1 MRIIGNTRTIM
12 NNLKKSQKGSITVF
26 VLASMLFMLIVIML
40 SYVGISNKTNTQ
52 VRETKKIQEEYSVE
66 KSLLDKEYK
75 DTVERLDIGIYI
87 NLYKSSGKKYYVE
100 EWTNEDLTMKVNYP
114 DQSSTINVY
123 IDGKQVLY
131 DNKNGY
137 KITKNCTIKAESNGK
152 VAEIKVTKI
161 DKEKPTIDLEN
172 AGGVFVLPTGGSNGR
187 IKATI
192 SAQDSQSKLQ
202 SLEYGWSRSNTQ
214 EPESYESIE
223 GIRGKAEIQK
233 ELKKDDS
240 TQGEYYLWIKAT
252 DIAGNEQIGTSKVL
266 QVLSRENSDKQLILT
281 ANPSAENW
289 TNNDVTVIPTYG
301 QNLIQNKTLTC
312 TGKENTD
319 YQKNGIT
326 NIIVKTNNQIVTA
339 TAEDTAGNKITTTLT
354 VSNIDKKIPTVEFS
368 PNGGTDYII
377 LPGQTTADIS
387 VKLTANDEGGSNL
400 DKLQYQITN
409 SEIMPQDNDTNWKTF
424 ENGQTIT
431 EAKTGGTY
439 YLYTKVIDGAGNRA
453 TSIQKS
459 NAYIVSY
466 QINYDANGGEG
477 VPDAQIKTHGTDLT
491 LSSIIPTKKDY
502 KFEGW
507 SKTNNSRTPEYQAN
521 GIYTTDEA
529 VTLYAIWSKELTA
542 TFYSYNGTAQIN
554 TKVIGKIYNDEKSVE
569 ITSPTIK
576 NITKDNTTY
585 IPRGWSKQETPNAQ
599 IEIANGAN
607 VTISEDISYY
617 CSYSSQI
624 TATFYYSN
632 GTVQESKTSQ
642 ATRYMSS
649 NGDYIQN
656 ELSIPTEV
664 ISSKGAYGTKYI
676 GIAKEANSTT
686 AIEKPTTEQTVY
698 YAFYN
703 CTITYWYYNGSE
715 HISTTATR
723 RLTSNGTSYIGTVD
737 NTPTPGAYDGV
748 TFNKGNWS
756 SSSTSIVK
764 VNPATTDAINICAY
778 YEKTITAT
786 FNYNTS
792 SGASKIQAN
801 GIRVYISEN
810 SGVNIINGNIT
821 IPTEVTSSKGAY
833 GTKYSGVAKDANS
846 ESGIV
851 PTTAYTNYY
860 AYYTVGVTYYYYD
873 GSSHTSK
880 TATRKYINNG
890 TDYIISISEIP
901 TPGAY
906 DGVTF
911 NKGNWSSSSTSIV
924 KVNPSATD
932 AINIYAYYE
941 KTITATFN
949 YYTSSGAAK
958 AQASSIRKYIS
969 KNGGIN
975 TYNGN
980 IAIPEVVK
988 NSTGPGNTTYFG
1000 VSTQKT
1006 ATSGITPTTENLIY
1020 YALYNKTVTINKYER
1035 YEDSNKIVVI
1045 TGTAFGYYDGTT
1057 TNAKI
1062 DLGTSNLNGY
1072 TFRGWSTN
1080 TSANATIQ
1088 VGPGGSV
1095 SIINDTNYYA
1105 SYIYNI
1111 TTTYNGNGGTT
1122 TTATSTGY
1130 LNYDDDRIGTA
1141 IVLPSTTRTGYSFQG
1156 WYTAASGGNKI
1167 GNAGASY
1174 TPIVDSTL
1182 YAHWVDDIAPTMG
1195 TLTLD
1200 KTGWTNSKVKI
1211 TAKATDSG
1219 SGISHYTFSTNGN
1232 LTALSTGWKDITN
1245 TKSEITQTYDATS
1258 NGTYYFYV
1266 KDAAGN
1272 INKKSITISKIEKVK
1287 PTIGSF
1293 TGTTIVS
1300 GNLGTIKASGIAD
1313 TGGSGLEGYYLSTS
1327 STTPTKDSSWK
1338 SNTSSSLEIEGLKPT
1353 DNTTYYLW
1361 VKDKAGNISEAKS
1374 CTINVQTA
1382 VAKIGTTYYASIA
1395 SAVSALSTSTIT
1407 MLVNRTESVTI
1418 PSGKNITLDLNGK
1431 TITGTIT
1438 NKGTLK
1444 TKNGTITSTSGIAI
1458 AVEDNGTLEVR
1469 GGSVIYSQANKNAI
1483 AIRDGTVTVYGG
1495 KIYATKGEHG
1505 VWVKKGKLYVKGG
1518 YIYTQSSDGS
1528 SEAIDIESKGVAEIT
1543 GGQIRN
1549 DAGGKAIFNSGK
1561 LIINGANVDIRSN
1574 SSSATVNIDTGG
1586 TFSFSKGTIRNQ
1598 KGSSGK
1604 CYYNN
1609 NNGDIK
1615 YGTWT
1620 K

>member
-801 GIRVYISEN
+801 GIRVYISKN
-810 SGVNIINGNIT
+810 SRVNIINGNIT

-924 KVNPSATD
+924 KVNPATTD

-1200 KTGWTNSKVKI
+1200 KTGWTNSKVTI

-1219 SGISHYTFSTNGN
+1219 SGISHYTFSTAGN
-1232 LTALSTGWKDITN
+1232 LTASSTGWKDITN

-1272 INKKSITISKIEKVK
+1272 INKKSITISKIEKTK

-1293 TGTTIVS
+1293 TGTTIVN
-1300 GNLGTIKASGIAD
+1300 GNTGTIKASNIAD
-1313 TGGSGLEGYYLSTS
+1313 TGGSGLKGYYLSTS
-1327 STTPTKDSSWK
+1327 STTPTKNSSWTG
-1338 SNTSSSLEIEGLKPT
+1338 STSSSFTVNLKPT
-1353 DNTTYYLW
+1353 KNTTYYLW
-1361 VKDKAGNISEAKS
+1361 VIDNAGNISEAKS

-1395 SAVSALSTSTIT
+1395 SAVSASSTSTIT

-1418 PSGKNITLDLNGK
+1418 PSGKNITLSLNSK
-1431 TITGTIT
+1431 EITGTIT
-1438 NKGTLK
+1438 NTGS
-1444 TKNGTITSTSGIAI
+1444 TITIKSNSEGDQGRLENTGTVIQNNSGI
-1458 AVEDNGTLEVR
+1458 VN
-1469 GGSVIYSQANKNAI
+1469 
-1483 AIRDGTVTVYGG
+1483 
-1495 KIYATKGEHG
+1495 
-1505 VWVKKGKLYVKGG
+1505 
-1518 YIYTQSSDGS
+1518 
-1528 SEAIDIESKGVAEIT
+1528 IT
-1543 GGQIRN
+1543 N
-1549 DAGGKAIFNSGK
+1549 CT
-1561 LIINGANVDIRSN
+1561 IRSRG
-1574 SSSATVNIDTGG
+1574 AGDCIKVMGGTVNIKTGAKILNE
-1586 TFSFSKGTIRNQ
+1586 TTNRNFSIN
-1598 KGSSGK
+1598 
-1604 CYYNN
+1604 
-1609 NNGDIK
+1609 
-1615 YGTWT
+1615 
-1620 K
+1620 

>member
-12 NNLKKSQKGSITVF
+12 NNLKKSQNGSITVF

-801 GIRVYISEN
+801 GIRVYISKN

-924 KVNPSATD
+924 KVNPETTD
-932 AINIYAYYE
+932 AINIYSYYE

-958 AQASSIRKYIS
+958 AQASGIRKYIS

-1200 KTGWTNSKVKI
+1200 KTGWTNSNVTI

-1219 SGISHYTFSTNGN
+1219 SGISYYKFSTDE
-1232 LTALSTGWKDITN
+1232 TASSTGWTSITN
-1245 TKSEITQTYDATS
+1245 TKSETTQRYSASS

-1272 INKKSITISKIEKVK
+1272 INKKSITISKIEKTK

-1293 TGTTIVS
+1293 TGTTIVN
-1300 GNLGTIKASGIAD
+1300 GNTGTIKASNIAD
-1313 TGGSGLEGYYLSTS
+1313 TGGSGLKGYYLSTS
-1327 STTPTKDSSWK
+1327 STTPTKNSSWTG
-1338 SNTSSSLEIEGLKPT
+1338 STSSSFTVNLKPT
-1353 DNTTYYLW
+1353 KNTTYYLW
-1361 VKDKAGNISEAKS
+1361 VIDNAGNISEAKS

-1395 SAVSALSTSTIT
+1395 SAVSASSTSTIT

-1418 PSGKNITLDLNGK
+1418 PSGKNITLSLNSK
-1431 TITGTIT
+1431 EITGTIT
-1438 NKGTLK
+1438 NTGS
-1444 TKNGTITSTSGIAI
+1444 TITIKSNSEGDQGRLENTGTVIQNNSGI
-1458 AVEDNGTLEVR
+1458 VN
-1469 GGSVIYSQANKNAI
+1469 
-1483 AIRDGTVTVYGG
+1483 
-1495 KIYATKGEHG
+1495 
-1505 VWVKKGKLYVKGG
+1505 
-1518 YIYTQSSDGS
+1518 
-1528 SEAIDIESKGVAEIT
+1528 IT
-1543 GGQIRN
+1543 N
-1549 DAGGKAIFNSGK
+1549 CT
-1561 LIINGANVDIRSN
+1561 IRSRG
-1574 SSSATVNIDTGG
+1574 AGDCIKVMGGTVNIKTGAKILNE
-1586 TFSFSKGTIRNQ
+1586 TTNRNFSIN
-1598 KGSSGK
+1598 
-1604 CYYNN
+1604 
-1609 NNGDIK
+1609 
-1615 YGTWT
+1615 
-1620 K
+1620 

>member
-12 NNLKKSQKGSITVF
+12 NNLKKSQNGSITVF

-312 TGKENTD
+312 TGTENTD

-801 GIRVYISEN
+801 GIRVYISKN

-924 KVNPSATD
+924 KVNPETTD
-932 AINIYAYYE
+932 AINIYSYYE

-958 AQASSIRKYIS
+958 AQASGIRKYIS

-1200 KTGWTNSKVKI
+1200 KTGWTNSNVTI

-1219 SGISHYTFSTNGN
+1219 SGISYYKFSKDE
-1232 LTALSTGWKDITN
+1232 TASPTGWTSITN
-1245 TKSEITQTYDATS
+1245 TKSETTQTYSASS

-1293 TGTTIVS
+1293 TGTTIVN
-1300 GNLGTIKASGIAD
+1300 GNTGTIKVSNIAD
-1313 TGGSGLEGYYLSTS
+1313 TGGSGLKGYYLSTS
-1327 STTPTKDSSWK
+1327 STPTPTRDSSWK
-1338 SNTSSSLEIEGLKPT
+1338 GITSSSFTVDLKPT
-1353 DNTTYYLW
+1353 KNTTYYLW
-1361 VKDKAGNISEAKS
+1361 VIDNAGNISEVKS
-1374 CTINVQTA
+1374 CTITVQTA

-1395 SAVSALSTSTIT
+1395 SAVSASSTSTIT

-1418 PSGKNITLDLNGK
+1418 PSGKNITLSLNSK
-1431 TITGTIT
+1431 EITGTIT
-1438 NKGTLK
+1438 NTGS
-1444 TKNGTITSTSGIAI
+1444 TITIKSNSEGDQGRLENTGTVIQNNSGI
-1458 AVEDNGTLEVR
+1458 VN
-1469 GGSVIYSQANKNAI
+1469 
-1483 AIRDGTVTVYGG
+1483 
-1495 KIYATKGEHG
+1495 
-1505 VWVKKGKLYVKGG
+1505 
-1518 YIYTQSSDGS
+1518 
-1528 SEAIDIESKGVAEIT
+1528 IT
-1543 GGQIRN
+1543 N
-1549 DAGGKAIFNSGK
+1549 CT
-1561 LIINGANVDIRSN
+1561 IRSRG
-1574 SSSATVNIDTGG
+1574 AGDCIKVMGGTVNIKTGAKILNE
-1586 TFSFSKGTIRNQ
+1586 TTNRNFSIN
-1598 KGSSGK
+1598 
-1604 CYYNN
+1604 
-1609 NNGDIK
+1609 
-1615 YGTWT
+1615 
-1620 K
+1620 

>member
-12 NNLKKSQKGSITVF
+12 NNLKKSQNGSITVF

-801 GIRVYISEN
+801 GIRVYISKN

-924 KVNPSATD
+924 KVNPETTD
-932 AINIYAYYE
+932 AINIYSYYE

-958 AQASSIRKYIS
+958 AQASGIRKYIS

-1200 KTGWTNSKVKI
+1200 KTGWTNSNVTI

-1219 SGISHYTFSTNGN
+1219 SGISYYKFSKDE
-1232 LTALSTGWKDITN
+1232 TASPTGWTSITN
-1245 TKSEITQTYDATS
+1245 TKSETTQTYSASS

-1293 TGTTIVS
+1293 TGTTIVN
-1300 GNLGTIKASGIAD
+1300 GNTGTIKVSNIAD
-1313 TGGSGLEGYYLSTS
+1313 TGGSGLKGYYLSTS
-1327 STTPTKDSSWK
+1327 STPTPTRDSSWK
-1338 SNTSSSLEIEGLKPT
+1338 GITSSSFTVDLKPT
-1353 DNTTYYLW
+1353 KNTTYYLW
-1361 VKDKAGNISEAKS
+1361 VIDNAGNISEVKS
-1374 CTINVQTA
+1374 CTITVQTA

-1395 SAVSALSTSTIT
+1395 SAVSASSTSTIT

-1418 PSGKNITLDLNGK
+1418 PSGKNITLSLNSK
-1431 TITGTIT
+1431 KITGTIT
-1438 NKGTLK
+1438 NTGS
-1444 TKNGTITSTSGIAI
+1444 TITIKSNSEGDQGRLENTGTVIQNNSGI
-1458 AVEDNGTLEVR
+1458 VN
-1469 GGSVIYSQANKNAI
+1469 
-1483 AIRDGTVTVYGG
+1483 
-1495 KIYATKGEHG
+1495 
-1505 VWVKKGKLYVKGG
+1505 
-1518 YIYTQSSDGS
+1518 
-1528 SEAIDIESKGVAEIT
+1528 IT
-1543 GGQIRN
+1543 N
-1549 DAGGKAIFNSGK
+1549 CT
-1561 LIINGANVDIRSN
+1561 IRSRG
-1574 SSSATVNIDTGG
+1574 AGDCIKVMGGTVNIKTGAKILNE
-1586 TFSFSKGTIRNQ
+1586 TTNRNFSIN
-1598 KGSSGK
+1598 
-1604 CYYNN
+1604 
-1609 NNGDIK
+1609 
-1615 YGTWT
+1615 
-1620 K
+1620 

>member
-764 VNPATTDAINICAY
+764 VNPATTDAINI
-778 YEKTITAT
+778 
-786 FNYNTS
+786 
-792 SGASKIQAN
+792 
-801 GIRVYISEN
+801 
-810 SGVNIINGNIT
+810 
-821 IPTEVTSSKGAY
+821 
-833 GTKYSGVAKDANS
+833 
-846 ESGIV
+846 
-851 PTTAYTNYY
+851 
-860 AYYTVGVTYYYYD
+860 
-873 GSSHTSK
+873 
-880 TATRKYINNG
+880 
-890 TDYIISISEIP
+890 
-901 TPGAY
+901 
-906 DGVTF
+906 
-911 NKGNWSSSSTSIV
+911 
-924 KVNPSATD
+924 
-932 AINIYAYYE
+932 YAYYE

-1327 STTPTKDSSWK
+1327 STTPTEDSSWK

-1395 SAVSALSTSTIT
+1395 SAVSASSTSTIT

-1418 PSGKNITLDLNGK
+1418 PSGKNITLSLNSK
-1431 TITGTIT
+1431 EITGTIT
-1438 NKGTLK
+1438 NTGS
-1444 TKNGTITSTSGIAI
+1444 TITIKSNSEGDQGRLENTGTVIQNNSGI
-1458 AVEDNGTLEVR
+1458 VN
-1469 GGSVIYSQANKNAI
+1469 
-1483 AIRDGTVTVYGG
+1483 
-1495 KIYATKGEHG
+1495 
-1505 VWVKKGKLYVKGG
+1505 
-1518 YIYTQSSDGS
+1518 
-1528 SEAIDIESKGVAEIT
+1528 IT
-1543 GGQIRN
+1543 N
-1549 DAGGKAIFNSGK
+1549 CT
-1561 LIINGANVDIRSN
+1561 IRSRG
-1574 SSSATVNIDTGG
+1574 AGDCIKVMGGTVNIKTGAKILNE
-1586 TFSFSKGTIRNQ
+1586 TTNRNFSIN
-1598 KGSSGK
+1598 
-1604 CYYNN
+1604 
-1609 NNGDIK
+1609 
-1615 YGTWT
+1615 
-1620 K
+1620 

>member
-1 MRIIGNTRTIM
+1 MRIIGNTRTII

-214 EPESYESIE
+214 GPESYQSIE
-223 GIRGKAEIQK
+223 GIKGKTEIQK
-233 ELKKDDS
+233 ELKRDDA

-312 TGKENTD
+312 TGKENID
-319 YQKNGIT
+319 YKKDGIT

-339 TAEDTAGNKITTTLT
+339 TAEDTAGNKITTILT
-354 VSNIDKKIPTVEFS
+354 VKNIDKKTPTVEFS
-368 PNGGTDYII
+368 PNGGTNYTI
-377 LPGQTTADIS
+377 LPGQTTANIS

-617 CSYSSQI
+617 CSYSCQI

-801 GIRVYISEN
+801 GIRVYISKN

-932 AINIYAYYE
+932 AINIYSYYE

-1130 LNYDDDRIGTA
+1130 LNYDGDRIGTS

-1156 WYTAASGGNKI
+1156 WYTAASGGTKI
-1167 GNAGASY
+1167 GNTGESY
-1174 TPIVDSTL
+1174 TPIGDSTL

-1200 KTGWTNSKVKI
+1200 ETGWTNSKVTI

-1219 SGISHYTFSTNGN
+1219 SGISHYTFSTAGN
-1232 LTALSTGWKDITN
+1232 LTASSTGWKDITN

-1272 INKKSITISKIEKVK
+1272 INKKSITISKIEKTK

-1293 TGTTIVS
+1293 TGTTIVN
-1300 GNLGTIKASGIAD
+1300 GNTGTIKASNIAD
-1313 TGGSGLEGYYLSTS
+1313 TGGSGLKGYYLSTS
-1327 STTPTKDSSWK
+1327 STTPTKNSSWTG
-1338 SNTSSSLEIEGLKPT
+1338 STSSSFTVNLKPT
-1353 DNTTYYLW
+1353 KNTTYYLW
-1361 VKDKAGNISEAKS
+1361 VIDNAGNISEAKS

-1395 SAVSALSTSTIT
+1395 SAVSASSTSTIT

-1418 PSGKNITLDLNGK
+1418 PSGKNITLSLNSK
-1431 TITGTIT
+1431 EITGTIT
-1438 NKGTLK
+1438 NTGS
-1444 TKNGTITSTSGIAI
+1444 TITIKSNSEGDQGRLENTGTVIQNNSGI
-1458 AVEDNGTLEVR
+1458 VN
-1469 GGSVIYSQANKNAI
+1469 
-1483 AIRDGTVTVYGG
+1483 
-1495 KIYATKGEHG
+1495 
-1505 VWVKKGKLYVKGG
+1505 
-1518 YIYTQSSDGS
+1518 
-1528 SEAIDIESKGVAEIT
+1528 IT
-1543 GGQIRN
+1543 N
-1549 DAGGKAIFNSGK
+1549 CT
-1561 LIINGANVDIRSN
+1561 IRSRG
-1574 SSSATVNIDTGG
+1574 AGDCIKVMGGTVNIKTGAKILNE
-1586 TFSFSKGTIRNQ
+1586 TTNRNFSIN
-1598 KGSSGK
+1598 
-1604 CYYNN
+1604 
-1609 NNGDIK
+1609 
-1615 YGTWT
+1615 
-1620 K
+1620 

>member
-764 VNPATTDAINICAY
+764 VNP
-778 YEKTITAT
+778 
-786 FNYNTS
+786 
-792 SGASKIQAN
+792 
-801 GIRVYISEN
+801 
-810 SGVNIINGNIT
+810 
-821 IPTEVTSSKGAY
+821 
-833 GTKYSGVAKDANS
+833 
-846 ESGIV
+846 
-851 PTTAYTNYY
+851 
-860 AYYTVGVTYYYYD
+860 
-873 GSSHTSK
+873 
-880 TATRKYINNG
+880 
-890 TDYIISISEIP
+890 
-901 TPGAY
+901 
-906 DGVTF
+906 
-911 NKGNWSSSSTSIV
+911 
-924 KVNPSATD
+924 SATD
-932 AINIYAYYE
+932 AINIYSYYE

-1200 KTGWTNSKVKI
+1200 KTGWTNSNVEI

-1219 SGISHYTFSTNGN
+1219 SGISYYKFSTNGN
-1232 LTALSTGWKDITN
+1232 LTASSTGWTDLKN
-1245 TKSEITQTYDATS
+1245 PKSETTQTYSAAS

-1327 STTPTKDSSWK
+1327 STTPTEDSSWK

-1353 DNTTYYLW
+1353 VNTPYYLW

-1395 SAVSALSTSTIT
+1395 SAVSASSTSTIT

-1418 PSGKNITLDLNGK
+1418 PSGKNITLSLNSK
-1431 TITGTIT
+1431 EITGTIT
-1438 NKGTLK
+1438 NTGS
-1444 TKNGTITSTSGIAI
+1444 TITIKSNSEGDQGRLENTGTVIQNNSGI
-1458 AVEDNGTLEVR
+1458 VN
-1469 GGSVIYSQANKNAI
+1469 
-1483 AIRDGTVTVYGG
+1483 
-1495 KIYATKGEHG
+1495 
-1505 VWVKKGKLYVKGG
+1505 
-1518 YIYTQSSDGS
+1518 
-1528 SEAIDIESKGVAEIT
+1528 IT
-1543 GGQIRN
+1543 N
-1549 DAGGKAIFNSGK
+1549 CT
-1561 LIINGANVDIRSN
+1561 IRSRG
-1574 SSSATVNIDTGG
+1574 AGDCIKVMGGTVNIKTGAKILNE
-1586 TFSFSKGTIRNQ
+1586 TTNRNFSIN
-1598 KGSSGK
+1598 
-1604 CYYNN
+1604 
-1609 NNGDIK
+1609 
-1615 YGTWT
+1615 
-1620 K
+1620 

>member
-12 NNLKKSQKGSITVF
+12 NNLKKSQNGSITVF

-52 VRETKKIQEEYSVE
+52 VIETKKIQEEYSVE

-100 EWTNEDLTMKVNYP
+100 EWTNEDLIMKVYYP

-123 IDGKQVLY
+123 IDGNQVSY

-172 AGGVFVLPTGGSNGR
+172 ANGIFVLPTGSTNAR

-202 SLEYGWSRSNTQ
+202 SLEYGWSRSNIQ
-214 EPESYESIE
+214 GPESYQSIE
-223 GIRGKAEIQK
+223 GIKGKTEIQK
-233 ELKKDDS
+233 ELKRDDA

-617 CSYSSQI
+617 CSYSCQI

-801 GIRVYISEN
+801 GIRVYISKN

-932 AINIYAYYE
+932 AINIYSYYE

-1130 LNYDDDRIGTA
+1130 LNYDGDRIGTA

-1200 KTGWTNSKVKI
+1200 KTGWTNSNVTI

-1219 SGISHYTFSTNGN
+1219 SGISHYTFSTAGN
-1232 LTALSTGWKDITN
+1232 LTASSTGWKDITN

-1272 INKKSITISKIEKVK
+1272 INKKSITISKIEKTK

-1293 TGTTIVS
+1293 TGTTIVN
-1300 GNLGTIKASGIAD
+1300 GNTGTIKASNIAD
-1313 TGGSGLEGYYLSTS
+1313 TGGSGLKGYYLSTS
-1327 STTPTKDSSWK
+1327 STTPTKNSSWTG
-1338 SNTSSSLEIEGLKPT
+1338 STSSSFTVNLKPT
-1353 DNTTYYLW
+1353 KNTTYYLW
-1361 VKDKAGNISEAKS
+1361 VIDNAGNISEVKS
-1374 CTINVQTA
+1374 CTITVQTA

-1395 SAVSALSTSTIT
+1395 SAVSASSTSTIT

-1418 PSGKNITLDLNGK
+1418 PSGKNITLSLNSK
-1431 TITGTIT
+1431 EITGTIT
-1438 NKGTLK
+1438 NTGS
-1444 TKNGTITSTSGIAI
+1444 TITIKSNSEGDQGRLENTGTVIQNNSGI
-1458 AVEDNGTLEVR
+1458 VN
-1469 GGSVIYSQANKNAI
+1469 
-1483 AIRDGTVTVYGG
+1483 
-1495 KIYATKGEHG
+1495 
-1505 VWVKKGKLYVKGG
+1505 
-1518 YIYTQSSDGS
+1518 
-1528 SEAIDIESKGVAEIT
+1528 IT
-1543 GGQIRN
+1543 N
-1549 DAGGKAIFNSGK
+1549 CT
-1561 LIINGANVDIRSN
+1561 IRSRG
-1574 SSSATVNIDTGG
+1574 AGDCIKVMGGTVNIKTGAKILNE
-1586 TFSFSKGTIRNQ
+1586 TTNRNFSIN
-1598 KGSSGK
+1598 
-1604 CYYNN
+1604 
-1609 NNGDIK
+1609 
-1615 YGTWT
+1615 
-1620 K
+1620 

>member
-233 ELKKDDS
+233 ELKRDDA

-664 ISSKGAYGTKYI
+664 TSSKGAYGTKYI

-801 GIRVYISEN
+801 GIRVYISKN

-924 KVNPSATD
+924 KVNPETTD
-932 AINIYAYYE
+932 AINIYSYYE

-958 AQASSIRKYIS
+958 AQASGIRKYIS

-1200 KTGWTNSKVKI
+1200 KTGWTNSNVTI

-1219 SGISHYTFSTNGN
+1219 SGISYYKFSKDE
-1232 LTALSTGWKDITN
+1232 TASPTGWTSITN
-1245 TKSEITQTYDATS
+1245 TKSETTQTYSASS

-1293 TGTTIVS
+1293 TGTTIVN
-1300 GNLGTIKASGIAD
+1300 GNTGTIKVSNIAD
-1313 TGGSGLEGYYLSTS
+1313 TGGSGLKGYYLSTS
-1327 STTPTKDSSWK
+1327 STPTPTRDSSWK
-1338 SNTSSSLEIEGLKPT
+1338 GITSSSFTVDLKPT
-1353 DNTTYYLW
+1353 KNTTYYLW
-1361 VKDKAGNISEAKS
+1361 VIDNAGNISEVKS
-1374 CTINVQTA
+1374 CTITVQTA

-1395 SAVSALSTSTIT
+1395 SAVSASSTSTIT

-1418 PSGKNITLDLNGK
+1418 PSGKNITLSLNSK
-1431 TITGTIT
+1431 EITGTIT
-1438 NKGTLK
+1438 NTGS
-1444 TKNGTITSTSGIAI
+1444 TITIKSNSEGDQGRLENTGTVIQNNSGI
-1458 AVEDNGTLEVR
+1458 VN
-1469 GGSVIYSQANKNAI
+1469 
-1483 AIRDGTVTVYGG
+1483 
-1495 KIYATKGEHG
+1495 
-1505 VWVKKGKLYVKGG
+1505 
-1518 YIYTQSSDGS
+1518 
-1528 SEAIDIESKGVAEIT
+1528 IT
-1543 GGQIRN
+1543 N
-1549 DAGGKAIFNSGK
+1549 CT
-1561 LIINGANVDIRSN
+1561 IRSRG
-1574 SSSATVNIDTGG
+1574 AGDCIKVMGGTVNIKTGAKILNE
-1586 TFSFSKGTIRNQ
+1586 TTNRNFSIN
-1598 KGSSGK
+1598 
-1604 CYYNN
+1604 
-1609 NNGDIK
+1609 
-1615 YGTWT
+1615 
-1620 K
+1620 

>member
-12 NNLKKSQKGSITVF
+12 NNLKKSQNGSITVF

-801 GIRVYISEN
+801 GIRVYISKN

-924 KVNPSATD
+924 KVNPETTD
-932 AINIYAYYE
+932 AINIYSYYE

-958 AQASSIRKYIS
+958 AQASGIRKYIS

-1200 KTGWTNSKVKI
+1200 KTGWTNSNVTI

-1219 SGISHYTFSTNGN
+1219 SGISYYKFSTDE
-1232 LTALSTGWKDITN
+1232 TASSTGWTSITN
-1245 TKSEITQTYDATS
+1245 TKSETTQRYSASS

-1293 TGTTIVS
+1293 TGTTIVN
-1300 GNLGTIKASGIAD
+1300 GNTGTIKVSNIAD
-1313 TGGSGLEGYYLSTS
+1313 TGGSGLKGYYLSTS
-1327 STTPTKDSSWK
+1327 STPTPTRDSSWK
-1338 SNTSSSLEIEGLKPT
+1338 GITSSSFTVDLKPT
-1353 DNTTYYLW
+1353 KNTTYYLW
-1361 VKDKAGNISEAKS
+1361 VIDNAGNISEVKS
-1374 CTINVQTA
+1374 CTITVQTA

-1395 SAVSALSTSTIT
+1395 SAVSASSTSTIT

-1418 PSGKNITLDLNGK
+1418 PSGKNITLSLNSK
-1431 TITGTIT
+1431 EITGTIT
-1438 NKGTLK
+1438 NTGS
-1444 TKNGTITSTSGIAI
+1444 TITIKSNSEGDQGRLENTGTVIQNNSGI
-1458 AVEDNGTLEVR
+1458 VN
-1469 GGSVIYSQANKNAI
+1469 
-1483 AIRDGTVTVYGG
+1483 
-1495 KIYATKGEHG
+1495 
-1505 VWVKKGKLYVKGG
+1505 
-1518 YIYTQSSDGS
+1518 
-1528 SEAIDIESKGVAEIT
+1528 IT
-1543 GGQIRN
+1543 N
-1549 DAGGKAIFNSGK
+1549 CT
-1561 LIINGANVDIRSN
+1561 IRSRG
-1574 SSSATVNIDTGG
+1574 AGDCIKVMGGTVNIKTGAKILNE
-1586 TFSFSKGTIRNQ
+1586 TTNRNFSIN
-1598 KGSSGK
+1598 
-1604 CYYNN
+1604 
-1609 NNGDIK
+1609 
-1615 YGTWT
+1615 
-1620 K
+1620 

>member
-12 NNLKKSQKGSITVF
+12 NNLKKSQNGSITVF

-801 GIRVYISEN
+801 GIRVYISKN

-924 KVNPSATD
+924 KVNPETTD
-932 AINIYAYYE
+932 AINIYSYYE

-958 AQASSIRKYIS
+958 AQASGIRKYIS

-1200 KTGWTNSKVKI
+1200 KTGWTNSNVTI

-1219 SGISHYTFSTNGN
+1219 SGISYYKFSKDE
-1232 LTALSTGWKDITN
+1232 TASPTGWTSITN
-1245 TKSEITQTYDATS
+1245 TKSETTQTYSASS

-1293 TGTTIVS
+1293 TGTTIVN
-1300 GNLGTIKASGIAD
+1300 GNTGTIKVSNIAD
-1313 TGGSGLEGYYLSTS
+1313 TGGSGLKGYYLSTS
-1327 STTPTKDSSWK
+1327 STPTPTRDSSWK
-1338 SNTSSSLEIEGLKPT
+1338 GITSSSFTVDLKPT
-1353 DNTTYYLW
+1353 KNTTYYLW
-1361 VKDKAGNISEAKS
+1361 VIDNAGNISEVKS
-1374 CTINVQTA
+1374 CTITVQTA

-1395 SAVSALSTSTIT
+1395 SAVSASSTSTIT

-1418 PSGKNITLDLNGK
+1418 PSGKNITLSLNSK
-1431 TITGTIT
+1431 EITGTIT
-1438 NKGTLK
+1438 NTGS
-1444 TKNGTITSTSGIAI
+1444 TITIKSNSEGDQGRLENTGTVIQNNSGI
-1458 AVEDNGTLEVR
+1458 VN
-1469 GGSVIYSQANKNAI
+1469 
-1483 AIRDGTVTVYGG
+1483 
-1495 KIYATKGEHG
+1495 
-1505 VWVKKGKLYVKGG
+1505 
-1518 YIYTQSSDGS
+1518 
-1528 SEAIDIESKGVAEIT
+1528 IT
-1543 GGQIRN
+1543 N
-1549 DAGGKAIFNSGK
+1549 CT
-1561 LIINGANVDIRSN
+1561 IRSRG
-1574 SSSATVNIDTGG
+1574 AGDCIKVMGGTVNIKTGAKILNE
-1586 TFSFSKGTIRNQ
+1586 TTNRNFSIN
-1598 KGSSGK
+1598 
-1604 CYYNN
+1604 
-1609 NNGDIK
+1609 
-1615 YGTWT
+1615 
-1620 K
+1620 

>member
-354 VSNIDKKIPTVEFS
+354 VSNIDKNIPTVEFS

-764 VNPATTDAINICAY
+764 VNPATTDAINI
-778 YEKTITAT
+778 
-786 FNYNTS
+786 
-792 SGASKIQAN
+792 
-801 GIRVYISEN
+801 
-810 SGVNIINGNIT
+810 
-821 IPTEVTSSKGAY
+821 
-833 GTKYSGVAKDANS
+833 YS
-846 ESGIV
+846 
-851 PTTAYTNYY
+851 
-860 AYYTVGVTYYYYD
+860 
-873 GSSHTSK
+873 
-880 TATRKYINNG
+880 
-890 TDYIISISEIP
+890 
-901 TPGAY
+901 
-906 DGVTF
+906 
-911 NKGNWSSSSTSIV
+911 
-924 KVNPSATD
+924 
-932 AINIYAYYE
+932 YYE

-958 AQASSIRKYIS
+958 AQASNIRKYIS

-1518 YIYTQSSDGS
+1518 YIYTQSSDGP